1 LQPAGSSGS
10 RRASGGQRPPRGRA
24 CCHTRWPCRPWLVA
38 SHQLPPHTRLCALP
52 WACRGRRRTRV
63 QRWWRGGTPA
73 RPGAKKTSVKEP
85 PVIRRHRRPRESQL
99 CRCPNGIMSWWSP
112 GVIVRAAG
120 PYETLNLSA
129 PPSRKRSRAE
139 AAHAAPHGIGR
150 PIELSLRCLSA
161 RDRKIPE
168 CGVVNGRCVTRV
180 PWVRR
185 GQSQAPSPHPRP
197 NSCCAIRMVRC
208 GFPWTLTSMC
218 TPEGVGHGGVI
229 EGELNRVC
237 GRYAWTMLCR

>member
-1 LQPAGSSGS
+1 VWTIRAYEPAFPEGCRDTDPIKAWPGVSAAGRGKACRQRWPSWLHDGLCPCGHAAGCSPPVSSGS
-10 RRASGGQRPPRGRA
+10 GRASSGAVAAAGPGTLP
-24 CCHTRWPCRPWLVA
+24 HLVA
-38 SHQLPPHTRLCALP
+38 ASAAAGGMPPATATQCLCVPP
-52 WACRGRRRTRV
+52 WAARGRRRIRV
-63 QRWWRGGTPA
+63 QQWWRGGTPA

-150 PIELSLRCLSA
+150 PIELSVRCLSA
-161 RDRKIPE
+161 RDR
-168 CGVVNGRCVTRV
+168 
-180 PWVRR
+180 
-185 GQSQAPSPHPRP
+185 
-197 NSCCAIRMVRC
+197 
-208 GFPWTLTSMC
+208 
-218 TPEGVGHGGVI
+218 
-229 EGELNRVC
+229 
-237 GRYAWTMLCR
+237 